1 MSFHTVVPNVEV
13 TPRTVTL
20 MQGSSVEAECS
31 ASGSPPPE
39 ILWNLDM
46 LSTHNEV
53 SRTRS
58 LPVKTFATGPPLKAP
73 VWFFLVFSGSGR
85 HLGKFD
91 ACGRKYY
98 L

>member
-13 TPRTVTL
+13 TPRTVTR

-53 SRTRS
+53 SRT
-58 LPVKTFATGPPLKAP
+58 ATQPP
-73 VWFFLVFSGSGR
+73 R
-85 HLGKFD
+85 
-91 ACGRKYY
+91 
-98 L
+98 